1 MSPRVFMTKLRLKSN
16 ALFITQVVWGFQV
29 VIRGW
34 DSHLLP
40 AMNEETHLGLQRSH
54 CRKNIPVTWFP
65 PKPWSYYPTLLP
77 FQGQE
82 IPTAFS
88 YQLIP
93 KFCVGFSQF
102 IPTRNQK
109 SEDFKKWWNVMNWRE
124 KIQTNLIFKV

>member
-1 MSPRVFMTKLRLKSN
+1 MLNYLVNVTQSIYDK
-16 ALFITQVVWGFQV
+16 AETQVQCSFYYSG
-29 VIRGW
+29 GLGLPS
-34 DSHLLP
+34 SHKRLGHSLITCHI
-40 AMNEETHLGLQRSH
+40 NEGTHLGLQRSH

-93 KFCVGFSQF
+93 KFCVSFSQF
-102 IPTRNQK
+102 IPIRNK
-109 SEDFKKWWNVMNWRE
+109 KCENFKKWEMQWIGE
-124 KIQTNLIFKV
+124 KNI